1 MTKVTDV
8 FDDPLL
14 ARVYDDLDPW
24 AAWDEF
30 YLSLVREIG
39 GAISVE

>member
-1 MTKVTDV
+1 MAATVNL
-8 FDDPLL
+8 FDGALL
-14 ARVYDDLDPW
+14 AIVYDDLNPW
-24 AAWDEF
+24 GAWDEF